1 MHFFSWKTKKIQT
14 KMNKG
19 FQIKAYS
26 VPQLAKKKLKISTS
40 SEFLFRAQGSYLE
53 KGGSLL

>member
-1 MHFFSWKTKKIQT
+1 
-14 KMNKG
+14 MNKG

-26 VPQLAKKKLKISTS
+26 VPQLEKKKLKISTS